1 MAKATTA
8 SATAAEKDAE
18 KVQAVENTTTE
29 EKAAKTANTQ
39 AETVKLITLDRT
51 CQKQCCHATRFLR
64 EQTKRLKKNFL
75 SFLKSSHL

>member
-29 EKAAKTANTQ
+29 EKAGKYAVGNSKADLHWTEPAKSNAAMQ
-39 AETVKLITLDRT
+39 QD
-51 CQKQCCHATRFLR
+51 F
-64 EQTKRLKKNFL
+64 
-75 SFLKSSHL
+75 

>member
-29 EKAAKTANTQ
+29 EKATETANKQ
-39 AETVKLITLDRT
+39 ELSLI
-51 CQKQCCHATRFLR
+51 HI
-64 EQTKRLKKNFL
+64 
-75 SFLKSSHL
+75 

>member
-29 EKAAKTANTQ
+29 EKATETANKQ
-39 AETVKLITLDRT
+39 GKKCQISDHGKKCDHDRLPEGN
-51 CQKQCCHATRFLR
+51 RI
-64 EQTKRLKKNFL
+64 
-75 SFLKSSHL
+75 

>member
-39 AETVKLITLDRT
+39 
-51 CQKQCCHATRFLR
+51 
-64 EQTKRLKKNFL
+64 
-75 SFLKSSHL
+75 SLKSSVLNVSA

>member
-39 AETVKLITLDRT
+39 AE
-51 CQKQCCHATRFLR
+51 
-64 EQTKRLKKNFL
+64 
-75 SFLKSSHL
+75 S

>member
-29 EKAAKTANTQ
+29 EKAVKTANTQ
-39 AETVKLITLDRT
+39 SETVKLIYIID
-51 CQKQCCHATRFLR
+51 
-64 EQTKRLKKNFL
+64 
-75 SFLKSSHL
+75 SSNMYRYYILFFWHNWIRI

>member
-29 EKAAKTANTQ
+29 EKAVKTGKYAVGNSKADLHWTEPAKSNAAMQ
-39 AETVKLITLDRT
+39 QD
-51 CQKQCCHATRFLR
+51 F
-64 EQTKRLKKNFL
+64 
-75 SFLKSSHL
+75 